1 MKKILFLIAAITMSA
16 GIYAQAPDFNG
27 TWKLNNSKSKLNEE
41 FSMAP
46 KEILITQQGNEMKVE
61 KHSSFQGNDFT
72 TVDKF
77 TLDGV
82 ECINPG
88 WMDSEK
94 KSKAVWADDKLS
106 LKITSVLPMG
116 DNGDLTIV
124 EVYKMDGT
132 AMVIVSSSSSS
143 FGDSTETQVFEK

>member
-1 MKKILFLIAAITMSA
+1 
-16 GIYAQAPDFNG
+16 
-27 TWKLNNSKSKLNEE
+27 
-41 FSMAP
+41 
-46 KEILITQQGNEMKVE
+46 
-61 KHSSFQGNDFT
+61 
-72 TVDKF
+72 VDKL
-77 TLDGV
+77 TLDGN

-88 WMDSEK
+88 WMDSQK

-124 EVYKMDGT
+124 EVYKMDGA